1 MNTSNCEIPT
11 EEIARRAYE
20 RWEARGRPAG
30 DGSDDWEAALAELTA
45 QRRNGTA
52 GGLRVWWE
60 HLRQKITGR
69 DM

>member
-1 MNTSNCEIPT
+1 MSTKTNGIAT

-20 RWEARGRPAG
+20 RWEARGRPTG
-30 DGSDDWEAALAELTA
+30 DGSEDWEAALAELTA

-52 GGLRVWWE
+52 GGLRAWWE
-60 HLRQKITGR
+60 ALRQKITGR